1 MKTVLAIAVGG
12 SLGALARYYF
22 SIGAAKIF
30 GTAFPWGTLL
40 ENFIGCFVMGILAA
54 LMDKFWMPSAEI
66 KAFLTIGFLG
76 AFTTFSAFSLDFA
89 LLHERGEL
97 LVGGLYILA
106 SVIASIGGIFLGML
120 LIRLISQ

>member
-22 SIGAAKIF
+22 SIGAAKYF

-40 ENFIGCFVMGILAA
+40 ENFIGCFVMGILTA
-54 LMDKFWMPSAEI
+54 LMERFWMPSAEI

-97 LVGGLYILA
+97 LVGGLYVLA